1 MNDRLNQ
8 PGGAAGRLAL
18 ALERGAVRGLEALLT
33 VTFACIFILVV
44 ALVVLRYVFNSTIV
58 GGNEA
63 TVMLFI
69 YTTALG
75 SAVELAHGKHIAID
89 ALVARLPPA
98 LSHRLDV
105 FNLIVIAALN
115 AALFVY
121 SLEWIGAVGGSEHP
135 VMHIPEGVVEIA
147 VPIGCALTFLF
158 CATRIVAA
166 LAAGPAALK

>member
-1 MNDRLNQ
+1 MNDRSTH
-8 PGGAAGRLAL
+8 PGAAERWAL
-18 ALERGAVRGLEALLT
+18 ALERGAIRGLEALLT
-33 VTFACIFILVV
+33 VTFAFIFILVV
-44 ALVVLRYVFNSTIV
+44 SLVVLRYVFNSTIV

-98 LSHRLDV
+98 LSRRLDV

-121 SLEWIGAVGGSEHP
+121 SLDWIGAVGGSEHP
-135 VMHIPEGVVEIA
+135 VMHIPEGVVEVA
-147 VPIGCALTFLF
+147 VPIGCALTFIF
-158 CATRIVAA
+158 CVTRIVAA
-166 LAAGPAALK
+166 LAAKPAVPE